1 MIAFFAAVLPVTLG
15 ASLTTSDVWIIAVIA
30 VLLLLLSFLAMAET
44 ALNRISITKAQSLAG
59 EGKRNATALLELV
72 REPERFL
79 NPVILAVNIAQV
91 VQAVLTG
98 VVANQLFGATGVV
111 IGTILNVG
119 LFFVMTEA
127 LPKTWAVLYP
137 ERGALLSARPVSW
150 LVRFWPLRIL
160 SKMFI
165 GITNWIIPGKGLAQ
179 GPFVN
184 EAELLHIV
192 HAAAND
198 EVIEHDE
205 RELIESVI
213 EFGDTIV
220 REVMV
225 PRADMVTVDA
235 TASVND
241 ALSAVIEEG
250 FSRVPVI
257 GHGIDDI
264 VGLVYLKD
272 LVRAF
277 RRGQTDE
284 AVSRLARRMHFV
296 PETKKVVDMLREM
309 QAGKFHMALA
319 VDEYGGTAGLVT
331 LEDLLEELVG
341 DINDE
346 FDLDDPDVVSLGG
359 GAMRVHGRMSID
371 ELSDVLDT
379 EFPAD
384 DWDTV
389 GGLIFNMLGHV
400 PTIGEE
406 ADVLGYRFRVDRMQG
421 RRIMRVR
428 IAPAPP
434 EESADDVGSGA
445 NVSSV
450 NIGTSGVGSGGE
462 RRA

>member
-1 MIAFFAAVLPVTLG
+1 MSSMLAVTF
-15 ASLTTSDVWIIAVIA
+15 TTVDAWLIAVI
-30 VLLLLLSFLAMAET
+30 VLLLFLLAFLAVAET
-44 ALNRISITKAQSLAG
+44 ALNRLAITRAQALAAEGTRNGKSLYD
-59 EGKRNATALLELV
+59 LI

-79 NPVILAVNIAQV
+79 NPIILAVNIGAT

-98 VVANQLFGATGVV
+98 VVADRLFGPIGVLL
-111 IGTILNVG
+111 GTVLNVVV
-119 LFFVMTEA
+119 FFVLTEA
-127 LPKTWAVLYP
+127 LPKTWAVLHP
-137 ERGALLSARPVSW
+137 ERGALFAARPVTW
-150 LVRFWPLRIL
+150 LVKFFPLRIA
-160 SKMFI
+160 SRFFI
-165 GITNWIIPGKGLAQ
+165 GITNVLIPGKGLAQ

-184 EAELLHIV
+184 EAELLHIL
-192 HAAAND
+192 HAAAVD

-225 PRADMVTVDA
+225 PRADMVTVEA

-257 GHGIDDI
+257 GDGIDDI

-272 LVRAF
+272 LVRAY

-284 AVSRLARRMHFV
+284 AVSRLARRVHFV

-371 ELSDVLDT
+371 ELSDVLET
-379 EFPAD
+379 EFPDD

-406 ADVLGYRFRVDRMQG
+406 ADVCGYRFRVDRMQG

-434 EESADDVGSGA
+434 EESADAADADAAANASTANAGASGA
-445 NVSSV
+445 
-450 NIGTSGVGSGGE
+450 GSAAE
-462 RRA
+462 RRS

>member
-1 MIAFFAAVLPVTLG
+1 MIAFFAAVLP
-15 ASLTTSDVWIIAVIA
+15 TTSDVWIIAVIA

-59 EGKRNATALLELV
+59 EGKRGATVLLELV

>member
-1 MIAFFAAVLPVTLG
+1 MSSAAVSSVVLA
-15 ASLTTSDVWIIAVIA
+15 ASPTTADIWLIIVI
-30 VLLLLLSFLAMAET
+30 VSLLLLLSFLALAET
-44 ALNRISITKAQSLAG
+44 ALNRMSVSKAQALAASG
-59 EGKRNATALLELV
+59 SHSGRVLLELV

-79 NPVILAVNIAQV
+79 NPVILAVNAAAT

-98 VVANQLFGATGVV
+98 VVASRLFGTIGVV
-111 IGTILNVG
+111 IGTFLNVIV
-119 LFFVMTEA
+119 FFVFTEA

-137 ERGALLSARPVSW
+137 EKGALLAARPVSW
-150 LVRFWPLRIL
+150 LVKFWPLRLL
-160 SKMFI
+160 SHLFI
-165 GITNWIIPGKGLAQ
+165 GLTNWIIPGKGLAQ
-179 GPFVN
+179 GPFVS

-192 HAAAND
+192 STAAD
-198 EVIEHDE
+198 DDVIEHDE

-235 TASVND
+235 SSNVTD
-241 ALSAVIEEG
+241 ALGVVIEEG
-250 FSRVPVI
+250 FSRVPVV
-257 GHGIDDI
+257 GDGIDDI

-272 LVRAF
+272 LVRAY
-277 RRGQTDE
+277 RRGRADE
-284 AVSRLARRMHFV
+284 PVSRFARRVHFV
-296 PETKKVVDMLREM
+296 PETKKVDDMLREM

-319 VDEYGGTAGLVT
+319 IDEYGGTAGLVT

-346 FDLDDPDVVSLGG
+346 FDIDDPDVVSLGG

-371 ELSDVLDT
+371 ELSDLLET
-379 EFPAD
+379 ELPAD

-389 GGLIFNMLGHV
+389 GGLIFNKLGHV

-406 ADVLGYRFRVDRMQG
+406 VDVCGFRFRVDRMQG

-428 IAPAPP
+428 IAPTP
-434 EESADDVGSGA
+434 EEPAEGAADTDEPRDTTRNKADAGRSGA
-445 NVSSV
+445 A
-450 NIGTSGVGSGGE
+450 GE
-462 RRA
+462 VRA

>member
-1 MIAFFAAVLPVTLG
+1 MTPVLAVAPITFGAA
-15 ASLTTSDVWIIAVIA
+15 LTTTDIWLIAVIG
-30 VLLLLLSFLAMAET
+30 VLLLLLSFLALAET
-44 ALNRISITKAQSLAG
+44 ALNRISITKAQSLAA
-59 EGKRNATALLELV
+59 EGKRSAQVLLELV

-79 NPVILAVNIAQV
+79 NPVILAVNMAQV

-98 VVANQLFGATGVV
+98 VVANRLFGPIGVV
-111 IGTILNVG
+111 FGTILNVG
-119 LFFVMTEA
+119 VFFVMTEA

-165 GITNWIIPGKGLAQ
+165 GLTNWIIPGKGLAQ

-192 HAAAND
+192 HAAAVD

-235 TASVND
+235 TATVSD
-241 ALSAVIEEG
+241 ALSVVIDDG
-250 FSRVPVI
+250 FSRVPVV
-257 GHGIDDI
+257 GDGIDDI
-264 VGLVYLKD
+264 VGLLYLKD
-272 LVRAF
+272 LVRAY
-277 RRGQTDE
+277 RRGQADE
-284 AVSRLARRMHFV
+284 AVSRLARRVHFV
-296 PETKKVVDMLREM
+296 PETKKVDDMLREM

-319 VDEYGGTAGLVT
+319 IDEYGGTAGLVT

-346 FDLDDPDVVSLGG
+346 FDLDDPEVVSLGG

-371 ELSDVLDT
+371 ELSDVLET
-379 EFPAD
+379 EFPDD

-389 GGLIFNMLGHV
+389 GGLIFNKLGHV
-400 PTIGEE
+400 PTVGEE
-406 ADVLGYRFRVDRMQG
+406 ADVCGFRFRVDRMQG
-421 RRIMRVR
+421 RRITRVR
-428 IAPAPP
+428 VAAAPP
-434 EESADDVGSGA
+434 DEPDNDLERDTVSIVSATASSHGA
-445 NVSSV
+445 SN
-450 NIGTSGVGSGGE
+450 TA